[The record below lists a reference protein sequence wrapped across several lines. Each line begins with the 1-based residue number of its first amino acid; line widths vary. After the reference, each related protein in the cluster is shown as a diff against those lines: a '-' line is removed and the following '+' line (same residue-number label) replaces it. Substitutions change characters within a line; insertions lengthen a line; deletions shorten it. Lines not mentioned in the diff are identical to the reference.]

1 MISPEA
7 PGNARPPNASTT
19 GKIKVMLVD
28 DSAVVRGLIT
38 RTLEKDDQIHIVSS
52 VHNGEMAVNMIKRTN
67 PDIVL
72 LDIEM
77 PVMDGLTAL
86 PLLLQ
91 QKPDVKVLICST
103 LSAKG
108 GAIAMKALSLGA
120 TECIAKPTSTGDL
133 AGTAGDFSKDLVRL
147 IKGLVKAKTP
157 TPTEEQPK
165 PSTFN
170 LLKKADIPTARA
182 KQEKSFTLRAGP
194 DVYTGRPDIVAI
206 GSSTG
211 GPQALMEVLR
221 GLKNLPVPIVITQHM
236 PKTFTAV
243 LAQHIQKNSDIP
255 CVEGMEGMELK
266 GGHAYVAPGGHHM
279 LFRKKDGT
287 VVIALDDGPPE
298 NFCKPSVD
306 PMMKSIASIYG
317 KRVLP
322 VILTGMGQDGLAGCR
337 ALASMGTPLI
347 AQDEATS
354 IVWGMPGAVAEAG
367 LCTEV
372 LTLSKIGPAI
382 LKAVTGIVNKGWN

>member
-1 MISPEA
+1 M
-7 PGNARPPNASTT
+7 RPPETAAD
-19 GKIKVMLVD
+19 GRIRVMLVD

-38 RTLEKDDQIHIVSS
+38 RTLEKDDQIYIVSS
-52 VHNGEMAVNMIKRTN
+52 VHNGEMAVNTIKRVD

-133 AGTAGDFSKDLVRL
+133 SGTAGDFSKDLVRI
-147 IKGLVKAKTP
+147 IKGLAKARVAAPAGDPPRKS
-157 TPTEEQPK
+157 
-165 PSTFN
+165 STFN
-170 LLKKADIPTARA
+170 LLKKTDAQAAPAAKKAR
-182 KQEKSFTLRAGP
+182 SFTLRTGP
-194 DVYTGRPDIVAI
+194 DIYVGRPDIVAI

-221 GLKNLPVPIVITQHM
+221 EIKNLPVPIVITQHM

-243 LAQHIQKNSDIP
+243 LAQHIERNCGIP
-255 CVEGMEGMELK
+255 CVEGEDGMELK
-266 GGHAYVAPGGHHM
+266 RGHAYVAPGGHHM
-279 LFRKKDGT
+279 LFEKKDGK
-287 VVIALDDGPPE
+287 VLVALDDGPPE

-306 PMMKSIASIYG
+306 PMMKSIGNIYG
-317 KRVLP
+317 KKTLP
-322 VILTGMGQDGLAGCR
+322 VILTGMGQDGLEGCR
-337 ALASMGTPLI
+337 ALTGMGAPLI

-382 LKAVTGIVNKGWN
+382 LKAVTGVVNKGWN